1 MSDTKTFAADVDVDA
16 FLAKVEPQAKHDD
29 AWTIAAMMEQIAGV
43 GPRMWGP
50 SIVGYGRYHYKYAS
64 GREGDAFRLGFSPR
78 KNALTLYLLGCD
90 GDSGPPSALLDQLG
104 KHKTGK
110 ACLYI
115 KKLAD
120 VDVTV
125 LEELI
130 RLTWEEM
137 ATRYPVPAR

>member
-1 MSDTKTFAADVDVDA
+1 MSDTKTFASDVDVDA
-16 FLAKVEPQAKHDD
+16 FLAKVEPQAKRDD
-29 AWTIAAMMEQIAGV
+29 ALTIAAMMERIAGV

-50 SIVGYGRYHYKYAS
+50 SMVGYGSYHYKYES

-78 KNALTLYLLGCD
+78 KDALTLYVLGCD
-90 GDSGPPSALLDQLG
+90 GGSGPQQALLDRLG

-120 VDVTV
+120 VDVRV
-125 LEELI
+125 LEELV
-130 RLTWEEM
+130 RLSWDEM
-137 ATRYPVPAR
+137 AMRYPG

>member
-1 MSDTKTFAADVDVDA
+1 MSDTKTFATDVDVEA
-16 FLAKVEPQAKHDD
+16 FLAQVEPQTKRDD
-29 AWTIAAMMEQIAGV
+29 ARTIAAMMEQIAGV

-50 SIVGYGRYHYKYAS
+50 SMVGYGSYHYQYES

-78 KNALTLYLLGCD
+78 KDALTLYLLGCD
-90 GDSGPPSALLDQLG
+90 GDSGAPSALLDQLG

-120 VDVTV
+120 VDVNV
-125 LEELI
+125 LEELV
-130 RLTWEEM
+130 RLSWDEM
-137 ATRYPVPAR
+137 AERYPETAK